1 MAKVVTISEYIKGV
15 SQLITED
22 GLGYV
27 LAKRWLTGDE
37 LLPQYA
43 GYKPAKPVVGDSSSS
58 GSSSSSSASSSSSGE
73 EPVVLT
79 QRDVDLAE
87 GTAYYWLSNLP
98 VGGATEKVSDGGWSH
113 SEGGWTVSKANIEE
127 WLRKYRDL
135 FLKWDEPLLGNSTIR
150 IKTF

>member
-1 MAKVVTISEYIKGV
+1 MVEIRTISEYIKGV

-27 LAKRWLTGDE
+27 LAKRGLKGTE
-37 LLPQYA
+37 LLPQYES
-43 GYKPAKPVVGDSSSS
+43 KEGDT
-58 GSSSSSSASSSSSGE
+58 
-73 EPVVLT
+73 VLT

-98 VGGATEKVSDGGWSH
+98 VGGSTEKVSDGGWSH

-127 WLRKYRDL
+127 WLRKYRAI
-135 FLKWDEPLLGNSTIR
+135 FAMWDEPLIIKSR
-150 IKTF
+150 IKIINF

>member
-1 MAKVVTISEYIKGV
+1 MVEIRTISEYIKGV

-27 LAKRWLTGDE
+27 LAKRGLKGTE
-37 LLPQYA
+37 LLPQSES
-43 GYKPAKPVVGDSSSS
+43 KEGDT
-58 GSSSSSSASSSSSGE
+58 
-73 EPVVLT
+73 VLT

-98 VGGATEKVSDGGWSH
+98 VGGSTEKVSDGGWSH

-127 WLRKYRDL
+127 WLRKYRAI
-135 FLKWDEPLLGNSTIR
+135 FAMWDEPLIIKSR
-150 IKTF
+150 IKIINF

>member
-1 MAKVVTISEYIKGV
+1 MVTYTISDYLKGV

-27 LAKRWLTGDE
+27 LAKRSLDGGEVLSDLTE
-37 LLPQYA
+37 
-43 GYKPAKPVVGDSSSS
+43 
-58 GSSSSSSASSSSSGE
+58 
-73 EPVVLT
+73 
-79 QRDVDLAE
+79 RDIDLAE

-127 WLRKYRDL
+127 WMRKYRAL
-135 FLKWDEPLLGNSTIR
+135 FDKWDEPLLDRSRIR
-150 IKTF
+150 IINF